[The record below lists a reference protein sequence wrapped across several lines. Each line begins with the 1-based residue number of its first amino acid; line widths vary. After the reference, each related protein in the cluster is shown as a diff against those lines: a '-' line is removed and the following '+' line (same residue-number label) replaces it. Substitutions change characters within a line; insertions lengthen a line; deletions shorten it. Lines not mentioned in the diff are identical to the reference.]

1 MTVKL
6 QQEFLDF
13 IRALARQRVIEDES
27 ALPILKDYVERAQAL
42 EKKWQVNRG

>member
-13 IRALARQRVIEDES
+13 VRALARQRVEENDS
-27 ALPILKDYVERAQAL
+27 ALPILTDYVERAQAL
-42 EKKWQVNRG
+42 EKKYQSTL